1 MLYSIVKE
9 KGCLR
14 LFKLSTARKYIWLH
28 VPLEVNII
36 VIYLLKSLTC
46 RRCLPGSAPSEDLDI
61 QVPETVF
68 SNAVGNSKF
77 VPCHIK
83 TSL

>member
-36 VIYLLKSLTC
+36 VIYSVKSLTR
-46 RRCLPGSAPSEDLDI
+46 RRCLPGSAPSERFLI
-61 QVPETVF
+61 FRFLKQNLLKCYRQFQICALP
-68 SNAVGNSKF
+68 
-77 VPCHIK
+77 H
-83 TSL
+83 